1 MQSEDSGATNRI
13 SLFGGFRIENETAG
27 PLRLTG
33 KRGPAIIA
41 YLARCPG
48 MVATR
53 ERLADLLWG
62 DSDSE
67 HSRNSLRQTLSVLRR
82 DLSRVGVDLIHS
94 SGELIDLAPEAVR
107 VDVEEFEAGLS
118 ARSVQELEKALANY
132 TGPFLDGLYLGS
144 NGFDDW
150 VASERDRLLSR
161 ALESF
166 EKLARL
172 VDAETGLVLADR
184 VLAMEPTR
192 EESYR
197 LKMELLLACGQRDR
211 AIRTYEACRSMLKK
225 EFGVE
230 AGPETRALWRSLLLA
245 ADTASNV
252 QSASGVPASQ
262 RLGHPSISVAD
273 FINLTGKQG
282 DDFFAKGIVQD
293 ITTAL
298 SGVADY
304 VVLSALPPMEKD
316 GPGEEAK
323 TPGMLRAQYMLSG
336 SIQRSGNGLRVNIQL
351 VDAAGGHHVWAQKF
365 DGQSENALEFQDRIA
380 QSVVL
385 AVILELQLTNWKVRD
400 KSPPGPPEVRR
411 LVNEALMKYFEMT
424 RDSLLVGIELAE
436 RALSIAPDNARAKR
450 TLSIVISMGV
460 AFGALPREEGQI
472 ERAVELAEAAVR
484 AVPDD
489 EIARCIL
496 SFALESSS
504 RIDEAVAECQHAI
517 SLNPSYPSGHG
528 DIAML
533 FALRGQV
540 SEAVREANEA
550 IRLGTHDVIDFWR
563 HHALVVALFAGGDDR
578 RALEVAR
585 RVVRTKPGFVRGALY
600 WAAAAS
606 ATGNNEEASR
616 AIHHCL
622 SQLPHLNLGN
632 VCPGFVPRYVKDH
645 HHARFLEMLA
655 RAGLPAS

>member
-1 MQSEDSGATNRI
+1 MQSEDSVAASKI
-13 SLFGGFRIENETAG
+13 SLFGGFRIEKETVG
-27 PLRLTG
+27 PLWLTG

-48 MVATR
+48 MAATR

-82 DLSRVGVDLIHS
+82 DLSRAGVDIVHS
-94 SGELIDLAPEAVR
+94 RRELIGLRPDAVR
-107 VDVEEFEAGLS
+107 VDVEEFESGLS
-118 ARSVQELEKALANY
+118 ARSAPELETALAHY
-132 TGPFLDGLYLGS
+132 TGPFLDGVYLGS
-144 NGFDDW
+144 NAFDDW
-150 VASERDRLLSR
+150 AAAERDRLLGR

-172 VDAETGLVLADR
+172 VDTEAGLALADR

-197 LKMELLLACGQRDR
+197 LKMELLAACGQRDR

-230 AGPETRALWRSLLLA
+230 TSPETRALWQSLLSA
-245 ADTASNV
+245 ADTTSNL
-252 QSASGVPASQ
+252 QPTNGAPAGQ
-262 RLGHPSISVAD
+262 RPGRPSISVAD
-273 FINLTGKQG
+273 FVNLTGKRG
-282 DDFFAKGIVQD
+282 DDFFARGLVQD

-298 SGVADY
+298 SEVADY
-304 VVLSALPPMEKD
+304 VVLSALPSKD
-316 GPGEEAK
+316 KSGDEPQ
-323 TPGMLRAQYMLSG
+323 TPGMLRARYMLSG
-336 SIQRSGNGLRVNIQL
+336 SIQRSGNGLRVNVQL
-351 VDAAGGHHVWAQKF
+351 VDAGSGHNVWAQKF
-365 DGQSENALEFQDRIA
+365 DGHSENALEFQDRIA

-400 KSPPGPPEVRR
+400 KSPPGAPEVRR

-436 RALSIAPDNARAKR
+436 KAVSVGPDNARAQR

-460 AFGALPREEGQI
+460 AFGALPREPGQI

-496 SFALESSS
+496 SFALESSG
-504 RIDEAVAECQHAI
+504 RIDEAIAECQHAI

-528 DIAML
+528 DISML

-550 IRLGTHDVIDFWR
+550 IRLGTYDVIDFWR
-563 HHALVVALFAGGDDR
+563 HHGLAVALFAGGDDR

-585 RVVRTKPGFVRGALY
+585 KVVRTKPGFVRGALY

-606 ATGNNEEASR
+606 ATGNNEEATR

-645 HHARFLEMLA
+645 HHARFLEMLS

>member
-1 MQSEDSGATNRI
+1 MRSEDSGAANRI
-13 SLFGGFRIENETAG
+13 SLFGGFRIDNETAG

-41 YLARCPG
+41 YLAQSPG
-48 MVATR
+48 MAATR

-82 DLSRVGVDLIHS
+82 DLSPARVDLIHS
-94 SGELIDLAPEAVR
+94 SGESINLRPEMVR
-107 VDVEEFEAGLS
+107 VDVQEFEAGLG
-118 ARSVQELEKALANY
+118 ARSTHELETALASY
-132 TGPFLDGLYLGS
+132 IGPFLDGLYLGS
-144 NGFDDW
+144 SGFDDW
-150 VASERDRLLSR
+150 VASERDRLLGR
-161 ALESF
+161 ALVSF

-172 VDAETGLVLADR
+172 VDSETGLVLADR
-184 VLAMEPTR
+184 LLAMEPTR

-197 LKMELLLACGQRDR
+197 LKMELFLARGQRDR
-211 AIRTYEACRSMLKK
+211 AIKTYETCRSMLKK

-230 AGPETRALWRSLLLA
+230 PGSETRALWQSLLLA

-252 QSASGVPASQ
+252 PSASGIPTGQ
-262 RLGHPSISVAD
+262 RLGRPSISVAD
-273 FINLTGKQG
+273 FTNLTGKQG
-282 DDFFAKGIVQD
+282 DDFFARGLVQD

-298 SGVADY
+298 SEVADY
-304 VVLSALPPMEKD
+304 VVLSAPPPMEKK
-316 GPGEEAK
+316 GPGEEDK
-323 TPGMLRAQYMLSG
+323 TPGMLRAQYLLSG
-336 SIQRSGNGLRVNIQL
+336 SVQRSGNGLRVNIQL
-351 VDAAGGHHVWAQKF
+351 VDTAGGQHVWAQKF
-365 DGQSENALEFQDRIA
+365 DGNSENALEFQDRIA

-424 RDSLLVGIELAE
+424 QDSLLVGIELAE
-436 RALSIAPDNARAKR
+436 KALLIGPDNARAKR

-460 AFGALPREEGQI
+460 AFGALPRKEGLI
-472 ERAVELAEAAVR
+472 ERALQLAEAAVR

-496 SFALESSS
+496 SFALESSG
-504 RIDEAVAECQHAI
+504 RIDEAVVECRHAI
-517 SLNPSYPSGHG
+517 SLNPNYPSGHG

-540 SEAVREANEA
+540 SEAVRESNEA
-550 IRLGTHDVIDFWR
+550 IRLGAYDVIDFWR
-563 HHALVVALFAGGDDR
+563 HHGLVVALFAGGDDQ

-645 HHARFLEMLA
+645 QHSRFLEMLS
-655 RAGLPAS
+655 RAGLPNS

>member
-1 MQSEDSGATNRI
+1 MQSEDSVAASKI
-13 SLFGGFRIENETAG
+13 SLFGGFRIEKETVG
-27 PLRLTG
+27 PLWLTG

-48 MVATR
+48 MAATR

-82 DLSRVGVDLIHS
+82 DLSRAGVDIVHS
-94 SGELIDLAPEAVR
+94 RRELIGLRPDAVR
-107 VDVEEFEAGLS
+107 VDVEEFESGLS
-118 ARSVQELEKALANY
+118 ARSAPELETALAHY
-132 TGPFLDGLYLGS
+132 TGPFLDGVYLGS
-144 NGFDDW
+144 NAFDDW
-150 VASERDRLLSR
+150 AAAERDRLLGR

-172 VDAETGLVLADR
+172 VDTEAGLALADR

-197 LKMELLLACGQRDR
+197 LKMELLAACGQRDR

-230 AGPETRALWRSLLLA
+230 TSPETRALWQSLLSA
-245 ADTASNV
+245 ADTTSNL
-252 QSASGVPASQ
+252 QPANGAPAGQ
-262 RLGHPSISVAD
+262 RPGRPSISVAD
-273 FINLTGKQG
+273 FVNLTGKRG
-282 DDFFAKGIVQD
+282 DDFFARGLVQD

-298 SGVADY
+298 SEVADY
-304 VVLSALPPMEKD
+304 VVLSALPSKD
-316 GPGEEAK
+316 KSGDESQ
-323 TPGMLRAQYMLSG
+323 TPGMLRARYMLSG
-336 SIQRSGNGLRVNIQL
+336 SIQRSGNGLRVNVQL
-351 VDAAGGHHVWAQKF
+351 VDAGSGHNVWAQKF
-365 DGQSENALEFQDRIA
+365 DGHSENALEFQDRIA

-385 AVILELQLTNWKVRD
+385 AVTLELQLTNWKVRD
-400 KSPPGPPEVRR
+400 KSPPGAPEVRR

-436 RALSIAPDNARAKR
+436 KAISVGPDNARAQR
-450 TLSIVISMGV
+450 TLSIVISMGI
-460 AFGALPREEGQI
+460 AFGALPREPGQI

-496 SFALESSS
+496 SFALESSG
-504 RIDEAVAECQHAI
+504 RIDEAIAECQHAI

-528 DIAML
+528 DISML

-550 IRLGTHDVIDFWR
+550 IRLGTYDVIDFWR
-563 HHALVVALFAGGDDR
+563 HHGLAVALFAAGDDR
-578 RALEVAR
+578 RALEAAR
-585 RVVRTKPGFVRGALY
+585 KVVRTKPGFVRGALY

-606 ATGNNEEASR
+606 ATGNNEEATR

-645 HHARFLEMLA
+645 HHARFLEMLS

>member
-1 MQSEDSGATNRI
+1 MRSEDGVAARKI
-13 SLFGGFRIENETAG
+13 SLFGSFHIERESGG
-27 PLRLTG
+27 PLWLTG

-48 MVATR
+48 MAATR
-53 ERLADLLWG
+53 ERLADLLWS

-82 DLSRVGVDLIHS
+82 DLSRAGVDIIHS
-94 SGELIDLAPEAVR
+94 RKELIGLRPDAVR
-107 VDVEEFEAGLS
+107 VDVEEFESGLS
-118 ARSVQELEKALANY
+118 ARSAQELETALALY
-132 TGPFLDGLYLGS
+132 TGPFLDGLYLGRS
-144 NGFDDW
+144 AFDDW
-150 VASERDRLLSR
+150 AASERERLLSR

-172 VDAETGLVLADR
+172 VDAETGLGLADR
-184 VLAMEPTR
+184 ILAMEPTR

-197 LKMELLLACGQRDR
+197 LKMELLVACGQRDK
-211 AIRTYEACRSMLKK
+211 ALRTYETCRSVLKK
-225 EFGVE
+225 EFGVDVS
-230 AGPETRALWRSLLLA
+230 PETRAFWQSL
-245 ADTASNV
+245 
-252 QSASGVPASQ
+252 QSAPDKTSNMQPANAVSAGQ
-262 RLGHPSISVAD
+262 RLGRPSISVAG
-273 FINLTGKQG
+273 FVNLTGKRG
-282 DDFFAKGIVQD
+282 DDFFAKGLVQD

-298 SGVADY
+298 SEVADY
-304 VVLSALPPMEKD
+304 VVLS
-316 GPGEEAK
+316 PGEETK
-323 TPGMLRAQYMLSG
+323 TPGMLRARYVLSG
-336 SIQRSGNGLRVNIQL
+336 SIQRSGDGLRVNVQL
-351 VDAAGGHHVWAQKF
+351 VDAAGGHNVWAQKF
-365 DGQSENALEFQDRIA
+365 DGHSENALEFQDRIA

-436 RALSIAPDNARAKR
+436 KALSIAPDNARAKR
-450 TLSIVISMGV
+450 TLSIVISIGV
-460 AFGALPREEGQI
+460 AFGALPREERQI
-472 ERAVELAEAAVR
+472 ERALALAEEAVR

-496 SFALESSS
+496 SFALESSG
-504 RIDEAVAECQHAI
+504 RIDEAITECQHAI

-528 DIAML
+528 DISML

-563 HHALVVALFAGGDDR
+563 HHGLVMALFAGGDDR

-585 RVVRTKPGFVRGALY
+585 KVVRTKPGFVRGALY

-632 VCPGFVPRYVKDH
+632 VSPGFMPRYVRDDH
-645 HHARFLEMLA
+645 HSRFLEMLS
-655 RAGLPAS
+655 RAGLPGS

>member
-1 MQSEDSGATNRI
+1 MHSGDRDVATRI
-13 SLFGGFRIENETAG
+13 SLFGGFQIEKESVG
-27 PLRLTG
+27 PLWLTG

-48 MVATR
+48 MMTTR
-53 ERLADLLWG
+53 ERLADLLWS

-82 DLSRVGVDLIHS
+82 DLARAGLDLIHS
-94 SGELIDLAPEAVR
+94 RRDLIGLRPERLR
-107 VDVEEFEAGLS
+107 VDVEEFETGLS
-118 ARSVQELEKALANY
+118 ARSSQELETVLGYY

-144 NGFDDW
+144 NAFDDW
-150 VASERDRLLSR
+150 AASERDRLLNR
-161 ALESF
+161 ALASL

-172 VDAETGLVLADR
+172 VDTEAGLVLADR
-184 VLAMEPTR
+184 LLAMEPTR
-192 EESYR
+192 EASYR
-197 LKMELLLACGQRDR
+197 LKMELLVACGQRDR
-211 AIRTYEACRSMLKK
+211 ALRTYEACKDILKK
-225 EFGVE
+225 ELDV
-230 AGPETRALWRSLLLA
+230 AVSPETHALWQSLSSADAALA
-245 ADTASNV
+245 TMPVN
-252 QSASGVPASQ
+252 VPAGQ
-262 RLGHPSISVAD
+262 RAGRPSISVAD
-273 FINLTGKQG
+273 VVNLTGERG
-282 DDFFAKGIVQD
+282 DDFFARGLVQD

-298 SGVADY
+298 SEVADY
-304 VVLSALPPMEKD
+304 VVLARLPALPKNGAGD
-316 GPGEEAK
+316 EAR
-323 TPGMLRAQYMLSG
+323 TAEAPRSRYVLSG
-336 SIQRSGNGLRVNIQL
+336 SIQRSGDELRVNVQL
-351 VDAAGGHHVWAQKF
+351 VDAASGQNVWAQKF
-365 DGQSENALEFQDRIA
+365 DGNSENALQFQDRIA

-385 AVILELQLTNWKVRD
+385 AVTLELQLTNWKVRD

-424 RDSLLVGIELAE
+424 RDSLMVGLGLAE
-436 RALSIAPDNARAKR
+436 KAYSLRHDNARAQR
-450 TLSIVISMGV
+450 TLSVITSMAV
-460 AFGALPREEGQI
+460 AFGALPREPGQI
-472 ERAVELAEAAVR
+472 EHALGLAEAAVR

-496 SFALESSS
+496 SFALESSG
-504 RIDEAVAECQHAI
+504 RIEEAIAECRHAI

-540 SEAVREANEA
+540 NEALHEANEA

-563 HHALVVALFAGGDDR
+563 HHSVVMARFAGEDDQ

-585 RVVRTKPGFVRGALY
+585 KVVRTKPGFVRGALY

-606 ATGNNEEASR
+606 ATGNRAEASR

-632 VCPGFVPRYVKDH
+632 VCPGFVPRYVKDL
-645 HHARFLEMLA
+645 HHARFLEMLSQ
-655 RAGLPAS
+655 AGLPSA

>member
-1 MQSEDSGATNRI
+1 MQSEDSAAANRI

-48 MVATR
+48 MAATR

-62 DSDSE
+62 DSDGE
-67 HSRNSLRQTLSVLRR
+67 HSRNSLRQALSVLRQ
-82 DLSRVGVDLIHS
+82 DLAREGVDLIHS
-94 SGELIDLAPEAVR
+94 SGELIALRPEAVQ
-107 VDVEEFEAGLS
+107 VDVEKFETGLS
-118 ARSVQELEKALANY
+118 ARSAQDLAKALANY
-132 TGPFLDGLYLGS
+132 AGPFLDGLYLGS
-144 NGFDDW
+144 NAFDDW
-150 VASERDRLLSR
+150 ITSERDRLLSR

-172 VDAETGLVLADR
+172 VDPDAGLILADR
-184 VLAMEPTR
+184 ILAMEPTR

-230 AGPETRALWRSLLLA
+230 AGPETRALWQSLLLA
-245 ADTASNV
+245 ADDASNV
-252 QSASGVPASQ
+252 QSTSGVPASQ
-262 RLGHPSISVAD
+262 RLGRPSISVAD
-273 FINLTGKQG
+273 FVNLTGKQG
-282 DDFFAKGIVQD
+282 DDFFAKGLVQD

-298 SGVADY
+298 SEVADY
-304 VVLSALPPMEKD
+304 VVLAALPPEKS

-323 TPGMLRAQYMLSG
+323 TPGILRARYMLSG
-336 SIQRSGNGLRVNIQL
+336 SVQRSGNGLRVNIQL

-365 DGQSENALEFQDRIA
+365 DGHSENALEFQDRIA

-400 KSPPGPPEVRR
+400 KSPPGTPEVRR

-424 RDSLLVGIELAE
+424 RDSLLVGVELAE
-436 RALSIAPDNARAKR
+436 KAFSIGPDNARAKR

-460 AFGALPREEGQI
+460 AFGALPRERGVI

-496 SFALESSS
+496 SFALESCG
-504 RIDEAVAECQHAI
+504 RIDEAIAECRHAI
-517 SLNPSYPSGHG
+517 SLNPSYPTGHG
-528 DIAML
+528 DISML

-540 SEAVREANEA
+540 DEAVREANEA

-563 HHALVVALFAGGDDR
+563 HHGLVVALFAGGDNQ
-578 RALEVAR
+578 RALEAAR
-585 RVVRTKPGFVRGALY
+585 KVVRTKPGFVRGALY
-600 WAAAAS
+600 WAATAS

-622 SQLPHLNLGN
+622 SQLPHLNLSN

-645 HHARFLEMLA
+645 HHSRFLEMLS
-655 RAGLPAS
+655 RAGLPSS

>member
-1 MQSEDSGATNRI
+1 MQDADGVTASKI
-13 SLFGGFRIENETAG
+13 SLFGGFRIEKEAVG
-27 PLRLTG
+27 PLWLTG

-48 MVATR
+48 MSTTR

-82 DLSRVGVDLIHS
+82 DLSRAGVDLIHS
-94 SGELIDLAPEAVR
+94 RKELIGLRPDAVR
-107 VDVEEFEAGLS
+107 VDVGEFEAGLS
-118 ARSVQELEKALANY
+118 ARSSQELETVLALY
-132 TGPFLDGLYLGS
+132 TGPFLDGLYLGNS
-144 NGFDDW
+144 AFDDW
-150 VASERDRLLSR
+150 AASERERLLNR

-166 EKLARL
+166 EKLARV

-184 VLAMEPTR
+184 ILAMEPTR
-192 EESYR
+192 EEAYR
-197 LKMELLLACGQRDR
+197 LKMELLVACGQRDK
-211 AIRTYEACRSMLKK
+211 ASRTFEACRSILKK
-225 EFGVE
+225 EFGVNVS
-230 AGPETRALWRSLLLA
+230 PETRALWQSLSA
-245 ADTASNV
+245 ADASSGQQSVNGAPAV
-252 QSASGVPASQ
+252 QHIG
-262 RLGHPSISVAD
+262 RPSISVAD
-273 FINLTGKQG
+273 FVNLTGERG
-282 DDFFAKGIVQD
+282 DDFFAKGLVHD

-298 SGVADY
+298 SEVASY
-304 VVLSALPPMEKD
+304 IVISGLSPLEKS
-316 GPGEEAK
+316 GEES
-323 TPGMLRAQYMLSG
+323 RASAAPRARYMLSG
-336 SIQRSGNGLRVNIQL
+336 SVQRSGDELRVNVQL
-351 VDAAGGHHVWAQKF
+351 ADAAGGHNVWAQKF
-365 DGQSENALEFQDRIA
+365 DGHFENALAFQDRIA

-424 RDSLLVGIELAE
+424 RDSLLAGIELAE
-436 RALSIAPDNARAKR
+436 KALSLSPDNARAKR
-450 TLSIVISMGV
+450 TLSILISMGV
-460 AFGALPREEGQI
+460 AFGALSREQGQI
-472 ERAVELAEAAVR
+472 EHALALAEDAVR

-496 SFALESSS
+496 SFALESAG
-504 RIDEAVAECQHAI
+504 RIDEAIAECRHAI

-528 DIAML
+528 DISML
-533 FALRGQV
+533 FALRGQL

-563 HHALVVALFAGGDDR
+563 HHGLVVALFAAGDDR

-585 RVVRTKPGFVRGALY
+585 KVVRTKPGFVRGALY
-600 WAAAAS
+600 WAATAS

-632 VCPGFVPRYVKDH
+632 VCPGFLPRYMKDH
-645 HHARFLEMLA
+645 HHSRLLEMLS
-655 RAGLPAS
+655 RAGLPSS

>member
-1 MQSEDSGATNRI
+1 MQNEGSGATNRV
-13 SLFGGFRIENETAG
+13 SLFGGFRIENGTAD

-33 KRGPAIIA
+33 KRGPAIVA

-53 ERLADLLWG
+53 ERLADLFWG

-82 DLSRVGVDLIHS
+82 DLSRAGVDLIQS
-94 SGELIDLAPEAVR
+94 RGESIGLAQDAVR
-107 VDVEEFEAGLS
+107 VDVEEFETGLS
-118 ARSVQELEKALANY
+118 ARSVQELEKALTNY

-161 ALESF
+161 ALEAF

-172 VDAETGLVLADR
+172 VDPEAGVILADR

-225 EFGVE
+225 EFGVDV
-230 AGPETRALWRSLLLA
+230 GPQTRALWQSIISA
-245 ADTASNV
+245 ADTASNA
-252 QSASGVPASQ
+252 QSANAVPAGQ
-262 RLGHPSISVAD
+262 RLGRPSISVAD

-282 DDFFAKGIVQD
+282 DDFFAKGLVQD

-298 SGVADY
+298 SEVADY
-304 VVLSALPPMEKD
+304 VVLSALSPVEKND
-316 GPGEEAK
+316 PAEETK
-323 TPGMLRAQYMLSG
+323 IPGMLRARYVLSG
-336 SIQRSGNGLRVNIQL
+336 SVQRSGNGLRVNIQL
-351 VDAAGGHHVWAQKF
+351 VDAAGGHNVWAQKF
-365 DGQSENALEFQDRIA
+365 DGHSENALEFQDRIA

-436 RALSIAPDNARAKR
+436 KAVSIGPDNARAKR
-450 TLSIVISMGV
+450 TLSIIISMSV
-460 AFGALPREEGQI
+460 AFGSLPREPGQI
-472 ERAVELAEAAVR
+472 ERAVELAQAAVR

-496 SFALESSS
+496 SFALESCG
-504 RIDEAVAECQHAI
+504 RIDEAITECQHAI
-517 SLNPSYPSGHG
+517 SLNQSYPTGHG
-528 DIAML
+528 DISML

-563 HHALVVALFAGGDDR
+563 HHGLVVALFAGGDDQ

-645 HHARFLEMLA
+645 HHARFLEMLS

>member
-1 MQSEDSGATNRI
+1 MQNERSGDPNRI
-13 SLFGGFRIENETAG
+13 SLFGGFRIENGTAD
-27 PLRLTG
+27 PPRLTG
-33 KRGPAIIA
+33 KRGPAIVA

-53 ERLADLLWG
+53 ERLADLFWG

-67 HSRNSLRQTLSVLRR
+67 HSRNSLRQTLSVMRR
-82 DLSRVGVDLIHS
+82 DLSRAGVDLIHS
-94 SGELIDLAPEAVR
+94 RGELIGLAADAVR
-107 VDVEEFEAGLS
+107 VDVEEFQAGLS
-118 ARSVQELEKALANY
+118 SHSVQELEKALANY
-132 TGPFLDGLYLGS
+132 TGPFLDGLYLGR

-161 ALESF
+161 ALEGF

-172 VDAETGLVLADR
+172 VDAEAGIILVDR

-225 EFGVE
+225 EFGVDV
-230 AGPETRALWRSLLLA
+230 GPQTRALWQSVVSA
-245 ADTASNV
+245 AETASNV
-252 QSASGVPASQ
+252 QSVNTVPASQ
-262 RLGHPSISVAD
+262 RLGRPSISVAD

-282 DDFFAKGIVQD
+282 DDFFAKGLVQD

-298 SGVADY
+298 SEVADY
-304 VVLSALPPMEKD
+304 VVLSAPPPVEKND
-316 GPGEEAK
+316 LAEEIK
-323 TPGMLRAQYMLSG
+323 IPGMPRARYVLSG
-336 SIQRSGNGLRVNIQL
+336 SVQRSGNGLRVNIQL
-351 VDAAGGHHVWAQKF
+351 VDAAGGHNVWAQKF
-365 DGQSENALEFQDRIA
+365 DGHSENALEFQDRIA
-380 QSVVL
+380 QAVVL
-385 AVILELQLTNWKVRD
+385 AVILDLQLTNWKVRD

-436 RALSIAPDNARAKR
+436 KAVSIGPDNARAKR

-460 AFGALPREEGQI
+460 AFGSIPREPGQI
-472 ERAVELAEAAVR
+472 DRAVELAGAAVR

-496 SFALESSS
+496 SFALESSG
-504 RIDEAVAECQHAI
+504 RIDEAIAECQHAI
-517 SLNPSYPSGHG
+517 SLNPSYPTGHG
-528 DIAML
+528 DISML

-563 HHALVVALFAGGDDR
+563 HHGLVVALFAGGDDQ

-655 RAGLPAS
+655 RAGLSSS

>member
-1 MQSEDSGATNRI
+1 MQSEDSGAANRI

-48 MVATR
+48 MAATR

-62 DSDSE
+62 DSDAE
-67 HSRNSLRQTLSVLRR
+67 HSRNSLRQALSVLRQ
-82 DLSRVGVDLIHS
+82 DLAREGVDLIHS
-94 SGELIDLAPEAVR
+94 SGELIALRPELVQ
-107 VDVEEFEAGLS
+107 VDAEKFETGLS
-118 ARSVQELEKALANY
+118 ARSAQELAKALANY

-144 NGFDDW
+144 NAFDDW
-150 VASERDRLLSR
+150 ITSERDRLLGR

-172 VDAETGLVLADR
+172 VDPDAGLILADR
-184 VLAMEPTR
+184 ILTMEPTR

-230 AGPETRALWRSLLLA
+230 AGPETRALWQSLLLA
-245 ADTASNV
+245 ADDASNV
-252 QSASGVPASQ
+252 QSTNGVPSSQ
-262 RLGHPSISVAD
+262 RLGRPSISVAD
-273 FINLTGKQG
+273 FVNLTGKQG
-282 DDFFAKGIVQD
+282 DDFFAKGLVQD

-304 VVLSALPPMEKD
+304 VVLAALPSEKS

-323 TPGMLRAQYMLSG
+323 TPGILRARYMLSG
-336 SIQRSGNGLRVNIQL
+336 SVQRSGNGLRVNVQL

-365 DGQSENALEFQDRIA
+365 DGHSENALEFQDRIA

-400 KSPPGPPEVRR
+400 KSPPGIPEVRR

-436 RALSIAPDNARAKR
+436 RAFSIGPDNARAKR

-460 AFGALPREEGQI
+460 AFGALPRERGVI

-496 SFALESSS
+496 SFALESCG
-504 RIDEAVAECQHAI
+504 RIDEAIAECRHAI
-517 SLNPSYPSGHG
+517 SLNPSYPTGHG
-528 DIAML
+528 DISML

-540 SEAVREANEA
+540 DEAVREANEA

-563 HHALVVALFAGGDDR
+563 HHGLVVALFAGGDNQ
-578 RALEVAR
+578 RALEAAR
-585 RVVRTKPGFVRGALY
+585 KVVRTKPGFVRGALY
-600 WAAAAS
+600 WAATAS

-622 SQLPHLNLGN
+622 SQLPHLNLSN

-645 HHARFLEMLA
+645 HHSRFLEMLS
-655 RAGLPAS
+655 RAGLPSS

>member
-1 MQSEDSGATNRI
+1 MRNGESAAASKI
-13 SLFGGFRIENETAG
+13 SLFGGFRIEKEADG
-27 PLRLTG
+27 PLWLTG

-48 MVATR
+48 MAAPR
-53 ERLADLLWG
+53 ERLADLLWS

-67 HSRNSLRQTLSVLRR
+67 HSHNSLRQTLSVLRR
-82 DLSRVGVDLIHS
+82 DLSRAGVDIIHS
-94 SGELIDLAPEAVR
+94 RRDLIGLRPDAVR
-107 VDVEEFEAGLS
+107 VDVEEFESGLS
-118 ARSVQELEKALANY
+118 ARSAPELETALALY

-144 NGFDDW
+144 NTFDDW
-150 VASERDRLLSR
+150 AASERDRLLSR
-161 ALESF
+161 ALESY

-172 VDAETGLVLADR
+172 VDAEAGLALADR

-230 AGPETRALWRSLLLA
+230 VSPETRALWQSMLSA
-245 ADTASNV
+245 ADMTSNP
-252 QSASGVPASQ
+252 QSASGVLASQ
-262 RLGHPSISVAD
+262 RLGRPSISVAD
-273 FINLTGKQG
+273 FVNLTGKRG
-282 DDFFAKGIVQD
+282 DDFFAKGLVQD

-298 SGVADY
+298 SEVADY
-304 VVLSALPPMEKD
+304 VVLSGLPPLEKNSD
-316 GPGEEAK
+316 EPK
-323 TPGMLRAQYMLSG
+323 TQASLRARYMLNG
-336 SIQRSGNGLRVNIQL
+336 SIQRSGDELRVNVQL
-351 VDAAGGHHVWAQKF
+351 VDAGSGHNVWAQKF
-365 DGQSENALEFQDRIA
+365 DGHSENALEFQDRIA

-385 AVILELQLTNWKVRD
+385 AVTLELQLTNWKVRD
-400 KSPPGPPEVRR
+400 KSPPGPPEVRS

-436 RALSIAPDNARAKR
+436 KAFSIGPDNARAKR
-450 TLSIVISMGV
+450 TLSIVTSMGV
-460 AFGALPREEGQI
+460 AFGALPREQGQI
-472 ERAVELAEAAVR
+472 ELALALAEEAVR

-489 EIARCIL
+489 EIARCVL
-496 SFALESSS
+496 SFALESSG
-504 RIDEAVAECQHAI
+504 RIDEAIAECQYAI
-517 SLNPSYPSGHG
+517 SLNPSYPTGHG
-528 DIAML
+528 DISML

-563 HHALVVALFAGGDDR
+563 HHGLVVALFAGGDDR

-585 RVVRTKPGFVRGALY
+585 KVVRTKPGFVRGALY
-600 WAAAAS
+600 WAATAS

-645 HHARFLEMLA
+645 HHSRFLEMLS
-655 RAGLPAS
+655 RAGLPSS

>member
-1 MQSEDSGATNRI
+1 MQGGDSVAASKI
-13 SLFGGFRIENETAG
+13 SLFGGFRIEKETVG
-27 PLRLTG
+27 PIWLTG

-41 YLARCPG
+41 YLTRCPG
-48 MVATR
+48 MTATR
-53 ERLADLLWG
+53 EKLADLLWG

-82 DLSRVGVDLIHS
+82 DLSRAGVDIIHS
-94 SGELIDLAPEAVR
+94 RRELIGLRPDTVR
-107 VDVEEFEAGLS
+107 VDVEEFESGLS
-118 ARSVQELEKALANY
+118 ARSAPDLETALAHY
-132 TGPFLDGLYLGS
+132 IGPFLDGVYLGS
-144 NGFDDW
+144 NAFDDW
-150 VASERDRLLSR
+150 AASERDRLLGR

-172 VDAETGLVLADR
+172 VDTEAGLALADR
-184 VLAMEPTR
+184 ILGMDPAR

-197 LKMELLLACGQRDR
+197 LKMDLLAACGQRDR

-230 AGPETRALWRSLLLA
+230 ASPETRALWQSLLSA
-245 ADTASNV
+245 ADTTTL
-252 QSASGVPASQ
+252 QSANAPPASQ
-262 RLGHPSISVAD
+262 RSGRPSISVAD
-273 FINLTGKQG
+273 FVNLTGKRG
-282 DDFFAKGIVQD
+282 DDFFAKGLVQD

-298 SGVADY
+298 SEVADY
-304 VVLSALPPMEKD
+304 VVLSGLPSLEKNGD
-316 GPGEEAK
+316 ELK
-323 TPGMLRAQYMLSG
+323 TPALVRARYMLNG
-336 SIQRSGNGLRVNIQL
+336 SVQRSGDELRVNVQL
-351 VDAAGGHHVWAQKF
+351 ADAGSGHNVWAQKF
-365 DGQSENALEFQDRIA
+365 DGHSENALEFQDRIA

-436 RALSIAPDNARAKR
+436 KALSIGPDNARAQR
-450 TLSIVISMGV
+450 TLSIAISMSV
-460 AFGALPREEGQI
+460 AFGALPREQAQI
-472 ERAVELAEAAVR
+472 ERAIELAKASVL

-496 SFALESSS
+496 SFALESSG
-504 RIDEAVAECQHAI
+504 RIDEAIAECQHAI

-528 DIAML
+528 DISML

-540 SEAVREANEA
+540 GEAVREANEA

-563 HHALVVALFAGGDDR
+563 HHGLVVALFAGGDDR

-585 RVVRTKPGFVRGALY
+585 KVVRTKPGFVRGALY
-600 WAAAAS
+600 WAASAS

-645 HHARFLEMLA
+645 HHSRFLEMLS
-655 RAGLPAS
+655 RAGLPGS

>member
-1 MQSEDSGATNRI
+1 MQNEGSGATNRI

-48 MVATR
+48 MTATR

-62 DSDSE
+62 DSDGE
-67 HSRNSLRQTLSVLRR
+67 HSRNSLRQALSVLRQ
-82 DLSRVGVDLIHS
+82 DLAREGVDLIHS
-94 SGELIDLAPEAVR
+94 SGELIALRPEAVQ
-107 VDVEEFEAGLS
+107 VDVEEFEMGLS
-118 ARSVQELEKALANY
+118 ARSAQDLAKALTNY

-144 NGFDDW
+144 NAFDDW
-150 VASERDRLLSR
+150 ITSERDRLLGR

-172 VDAETGLVLADR
+172 VDPDAGLILADR
-184 VLAMEPTR
+184 ILAMEPTR

-197 LKMELLLACGQRDR
+197 LKMELVLACGQRDR

-230 AGPETRALWRSLLLA
+230 AGPETRALWQSLLLA
-245 ADTASNV
+245 ADDASNV
-252 QSASGVPASQ
+252 QSTSGVPASQ
-262 RLGHPSISVAD
+262 RLGRPSISVAD
-273 FINLTGKQG
+273 FVNLTGKQG
-282 DDFFAKGIVQD
+282 DDFFAKGLVQD

-298 SGVADY
+298 SEVADY
-304 VVLSALPPMEKD
+304 VVLAALPPEKS

-323 TPGMLRAQYMLSG
+323 TPGTLRARYMLSG
-336 SIQRSGNGLRVNIQL
+336 SVQRSGNGLRVNIQL
-351 VDAAGGHHVWAQKF
+351 VDAAGGHNVWAQKF
-365 DGQSENALEFQDRIA
+365 DGHSEHALEFQDRIA

-385 AVILELQLTNWKVRD
+385 AVILDLQLTNWKVRD

-424 RDSLLVGIELAE
+424 RDSLSVGIELAE
-436 RALSIAPDNARAKR
+436 KAVSIGPDNARAKR

-460 AFGALPREEGQI
+460 AFGSLPREPGQI

-496 SFALESSS
+496 SFALESSG
-504 RIDEAVAECQHAI
+504 RIDEAIAECQHAI
-517 SLNPSYPSGHG
+517 SLNPSYPTGHG
-528 DIAML
+528 DISML
-533 FALRGQV
+533 FALRGEV

-563 HHALVVALFAGGDDR
+563 HHALVVALFAGGDDW

-600 WAAAAS
+600 WAAAAA
-606 ATGNNEEASR
+606 ATGNNDEASR
-616 AIHHCL
+616 AVHHCL
-622 SQLPHLNLGN
+622 SQLPHLNLDN

-645 HHARFLEMLA
+645 HHARFLEMLS
-655 RAGLPAS
+655 RAGLPSS

>member
-1 MQSEDSGATNRI
+1 MQSGDSVAASKI
-13 SLFGGFRIENETAG
+13 SLFGGFRIEKETVG
-27 PLRLTG
+27 PIWLTG

-41 YLARCPG
+41 YLTRCPG
-48 MVATR
+48 MTATR
-53 ERLADLLWG
+53 EKLADLLWG

-82 DLSRVGVDLIHS
+82 DLSRAGVDIIHS
-94 SGELIDLAPEAVR
+94 RRELIGLRPDTVR
-107 VDVEEFEAGLS
+107 VDVEEFESGLS
-118 ARSVQELEKALANY
+118 ARSAPDLETALAHY
-132 TGPFLDGLYLGS
+132 IGPFLDGVYLGS
-144 NGFDDW
+144 NAFDDW
-150 VASERDRLLSR
+150 AASERDRLLGR

-172 VDAETGLVLADR
+172 VDTEAGLALADR
-184 VLAMEPTR
+184 ILGMDPAR

-197 LKMELLLACGQRDR
+197 LKMDLLAACGQRDR

-230 AGPETRALWRSLLLA
+230 ASPETRALWQSLLSA
-245 ADTASNV
+245 ADTTTL
-252 QSASGVPASQ
+252 QSANAPPASQ
-262 RLGHPSISVAD
+262 RSGRPSISVAD
-273 FINLTGKQG
+273 FVNLTGKRG
-282 DDFFAKGIVQD
+282 DDFFAKGLVQD

-298 SGVADY
+298 SEVADY
-304 VVLSALPPMEKD
+304 VVLSGLPSLEKNGD
-316 GPGEEAK
+316 ELK
-323 TPGMLRAQYMLSG
+323 TPALVRARYMLNG
-336 SIQRSGNGLRVNIQL
+336 SVQRSGDELRVNVQL
-351 VDAAGGHHVWAQKF
+351 ADAGSGHNVWAQKF
-365 DGQSENALEFQDRIA
+365 DGHSENALEFQDRIA

-436 RALSIAPDNARAKR
+436 KALSIGPDNARAQR
-450 TLSIVISMGV
+450 TLSIAISMSV
-460 AFGALPREEGQI
+460 AFGALPREQAQI
-472 ERAVELAEAAVR
+472 ERAIELAKASVL

-496 SFALESSS
+496 SFALESSG
-504 RIDEAVAECQHAI
+504 RIDEAIAECQHAI

-528 DIAML
+528 DISML

-540 SEAVREANEA
+540 GEAVREANEA

-563 HHALVVALFAGGDDR
+563 HHGLVVALFAGGDDR

-585 RVVRTKPGFVRGALY
+585 KVVRTKPGFVRGALY
-600 WAAAAS
+600 WAASAS

-645 HHARFLEMLA
+645 HHSRFLEMLS
-655 RAGLPAS
+655 RAGLPGS

>member
-1 MQSEDSGATNRI
+1 MQSEDSVAASKI
-13 SLFGGFRIENETAG
+13 SLFGGFRIEKETVG
-27 PLRLTG
+27 PLWLTG

-48 MVATR
+48 MAATR
-53 ERLADLLWG
+53 ERLADLLWS

-82 DLSRVGVDLIHS
+82 DLSRAGVDILHS
-94 SGELIDLAPEAVR
+94 RRELIGLRPDAVR
-107 VDVEEFEAGLS
+107 VDVEEFESGLS
-118 ARSVQELEKALANY
+118 ARSAPELETALAHY
-132 TGPFLDGLYLGS
+132 TGPFLDGVYLGS
-144 NGFDDW
+144 NAFDDW
-150 VASERDRLLSR
+150 AAAERDRLLGR

-172 VDAETGLVLADR
+172 VDTEAGLALADR
-184 VLAMEPTR
+184 ILAMDPTR

-197 LKMELLLACGQRDR
+197 LKMELLAACGQRDR

-230 AGPETRALWRSLLLA
+230 TSPETRALWQSLLSA
-245 ADTASNV
+245 ADTTSNL
-252 QSASGVPASQ
+252 QPANAAPAGQ
-262 RLGHPSISVAD
+262 RSRRPSISVAD
-273 FINLTGKQG
+273 FVNLTGKRG
-282 DDFFAKGIVQD
+282 DDFFARGLVQD

-298 SGVADY
+298 SEVADY
-304 VVLSALPPMEKD
+304 VVLSALPSKD
-316 GPGEEAK
+316 KSGDESK
-323 TPGMLRAQYMLSG
+323 TPGMLRPRYMLSG
-336 SIQRSGNGLRVNIQL
+336 SIQRSGNGLRVNVQL
-351 VDAAGGHHVWAQKF
+351 VDAGSGHNVWAQKF
-365 DGQSENALEFQDRIA
+365 DGHSENALEFQDRIA
-380 QSVVL
+380 RSVVL
-385 AVILELQLTNWKVRD
+385 AVTLELQLTNWKVRD
-400 KSPPGPPEVRR
+400 KSPPGAPEVRR

-436 RALSIAPDNARAKR
+436 KAVSVGPDNARAQR
-450 TLSIVISMGV
+450 TLSIAISMGV
-460 AFGALPREEGQI
+460 AFGALPREPGQI

-496 SFALESSS
+496 SFALESSG
-504 RIDEAVAECQHAI
+504 RIDEAIAECQHAI

-528 DIAML
+528 DISML

-550 IRLGTHDVIDFWR
+550 IRLGTYDVIDFWR
-563 HHALVVALFAGGDDR
+563 HHGLAVALFAGGDNR
-578 RALEVAR
+578 RALEAAR
-585 RVVRTKPGFVRGALY
+585 KVVRTKPGFVRGALY

-606 ATGNNEEASR
+606 ATGNNEEATR

-645 HHARFLEMLA
+645 HHARFLEMLS

>member
-1 MQSEDSGATNRI
+1 MQNEDKDETNRI
-13 SLFGGFRIENETAG
+13 SLFGGFRIENAMADS
-27 PLRLTG
+27 LRLTG

-41 YLARCPG
+41 YLSRSPG
-48 MVATR
+48 MAATR
-53 ERLADLLWG
+53 ERLADLFWS

-67 HSRNSLRQTLSVLRR
+67 HSRNSLRQTLSILRR
-82 DLSRVGVDLIHS
+82 DLSRAGVNLIHS
-94 SGELIDLAPEAVR
+94 RGESIGLTPDAVR
-107 VDVEEFEAGLS
+107 VDVDEFEAGLT
-118 ARSVQELEKALANY
+118 ARSVPELEKALANY
-132 TGPFLDGLYLGS
+132 NGPFLDGFYLGS
-144 NGFDDW
+144 DGFDGW
-150 VASERDRLLSR
+150 VTSERDRLLSR
-161 ALESF
+161 ALEAF

-172 VDAETGLVLADR
+172 VDTETGIILVDR
-184 VLAMEPTR
+184 VLVMEPTR
-192 EESYR
+192 EEAYR
-197 LKMELLLACGQRDR
+197 LKMELLLASGQRDR
-211 AIRTYEACRSMLKK
+211 AIRTYEVCRSMLKK

-230 AGPETRALWRSLLLA
+230 VGPETRALWQSMLST
-245 ADTASNV
+245 DTASNT
-252 QSASGVPASQ
+252 QSANTVPANQ
-262 RLGHPSISVAD
+262 RHGRPSISVAD

-282 DDFFAKGIVQD
+282 DDFFSKGLMQD

-298 SGVADY
+298 SEVADY
-304 VVLSALPPMEKD
+304 VVLSAQPPAEKS
-316 GPGEEAK
+316 GAEGTKIPG
-323 TPGMLRAQYMLSG
+323 TLRARYVLSG
-336 SIQRSGNGLRVNIQL
+336 SVQRSGNGLRVNIQL
-351 VDAAGGHHVWAQKF
+351 VDAAGGHNVWAQKF

-385 AVILELQLTNWKVRD
+385 AVILDLQLTNWKVRD

-424 RDSLLVGIELAE
+424 RDSLLIGLELAE
-436 RALSIAPDNARAKR
+436 KAVSIGADNARAKR
-450 TLSIVISMGV
+450 TLSIIISMGV
-460 AFGALPREEGQI
+460 AFGSLPREPGQI
-472 ERAVELAEAAVR
+472 ERAVELAAASVR

-496 SFALESSS
+496 SFALESCG
-504 RIDEAVAECQHAI
+504 RIDEAIAECQHAI
-517 SLNPSYPSGHG
+517 SLNPSYPTGHG
-528 DIAML
+528 DISML
-533 FALRGQV
+533 LALRGEV
-540 SEAVREANEA
+540 NEAVREANEA

-563 HHALVVALFAGGDDR
+563 HHGLVVALFAGGDDR

-600 WAAAAS
+600 WAASAS

-645 HHARFLEMLA
+645 HHARFLEMLS

>member
-1 MQSEDSGATNRI
+1 MQNEDAGETNRI
-13 SLFGGFRIENETAG
+13 SLFGGFRIENETAHS
-27 PLRLTG
+27 LRLTG

-41 YLARCPG
+41 YLSRSPG
-48 MVATR
+48 MAATR
-53 ERLADLLWG
+53 ERLADLFWS

-67 HSRNSLRQTLSVLRR
+67 HSRNSLRQTLSILRR
-82 DLSRVGVDLIHS
+82 DLLRAGVDLIHS
-94 SGELIDLAPEAVR
+94 RGESIGLTPEVVR
-107 VDVEEFEAGLS
+107 VDVDDFEAGLT
-118 ARSVQELEKALANY
+118 ARSVPELEKALANY
-132 TGPFLDGLYLGS
+132 TGPFLDGFYLGS
-144 NGFDDW
+144 DGFDGW
-150 VASERDRLLSR
+150 VTSERDRLLSR
-161 ALESF
+161 ALEAF

-172 VDAETGLVLADR
+172 VDPETGIILVDR
-184 VLAMEPTR
+184 VLVMEPTR

-197 LKMELLLACGQRDR
+197 LKMELLLASGQRDR
-211 AIRTYEACRSMLKK
+211 AIRTYEVCKSMLKK

-230 AGPETRALWRSLLLA
+230 VGPETRALWQSMLS
-245 ADTASNV
+245 ADTASNT
-252 QSASGVPASQ
+252 QSANAGPANQSHG
-262 RLGHPSISVAD
+262 RPSISVAD

-282 DDFFAKGIVQD
+282 DDFFSKGLVQD

-298 SGVADY
+298 SEVADY
-304 VVLSALPPMEKD
+304 VVLSAPPPAEKS
-316 GPGEEAK
+316 GAAEGTKIPG
-323 TPGMLRAQYMLSG
+323 TLRARYVLSG
-336 SIQRSGNGLRVNIQL
+336 SVQRSGHGLRVNIQL
-351 VDAAGGHHVWAQKF
+351 VDAADGHNVWAQKF
-365 DGQSENALEFQDRIA
+365 DGHSENALEFQDRIA
-380 QSVVL
+380 QAVVL
-385 AVILELQLTNWKVRD
+385 AVILDLQLTNWKVRD

-424 RDSLLVGIELAE
+424 RDSLLIGLELAE
-436 RALSIAPDNARAKR
+436 KAVSIGADNARAKR
-450 TLSIVISMGV
+450 TLSIIISMGV
-460 AFGALPREEGQI
+460 AFGSLPREAGQI
-472 ERAVELAEAAVR
+472 ERAVELAAAAVR

-496 SFALESSS
+496 SFALESCG
-504 RIDEAVAECQHAI
+504 RIDEAMAECQHAI

-528 DIAML
+528 DISML

-540 SEAVREANEA
+540 NEAVREANEA

-563 HHALVVALFAGGDDR
+563 HHGLVVALFAGGDDR

-600 WAAAAS
+600 WAASAS
-606 ATGNNEEASR
+606 ATGNSEEASR

-645 HHARFLEMLA
+645 HHARFLEMLS